1 MFRPPNSLTPAV
13 GDDET
18 TNVTIALERL
28 RPGIML
34 RASGLD
40 EAYAVRLAELDV
52 EFEPIVVQ
60 RHTLRIIDGLHRWR
74 ATQLRGRA
82 DIIASLVDVDED
94 GAYLQAIRANAAHGL
109 PLELADRK
117 DAAAHLIAIKPEWS
131 DRAVGREVGLS
142 GKTVAS
148 IRRTERA
155 DSRTARRGIDGRVR
169 PINAAAGRRLAVEI
183 LARRP
188 DASLREVAKAAG
200 ISASTVRH
208 VKEKIRRG
216 EDPIARRTGGTKEPA
231 KSPSAPTVDPSDL
244 RTMLGSL
251 MRDPSLRYTQVGRT
265 VLSWLRLQAEL
276 TQEDALMQA
285 LPAHC
290 LQRIA
295 ELSRQNALRWEHIAG
310 LARTTEEPGADAT
323 GS

>member
-1 MFRPPNSLTPAV
+1 
-13 GDDET
+13 
-18 TNVTIALERL
+18 
-28 RPGIML
+28 ML
-34 RASGLD
+34 RSSGLD
-40 EAYAVRLAELDV
+40 EAYAVRLAQLDV

-60 RHTLRIIDGLHRWR
+60 RDTLRIIDGLHRWR
-74 ATQLRGRA
+74 AAQLRGRS
-82 DIIASLVDVDED
+82 DINASLVDVDED
-94 GAYLQAIRANAAHGL
+94 GAYLRAVRANAAHGL
-109 PLELADRK
+109 PLELADRRN
-117 DAAAHLIAIKPEWS
+117 AAAHLIAIKPEWS
-131 DRAVGREVGLS
+131 DRAIGREVGLS

-148 IRRTERA
+148 IRRTDQRA

-188 DASLREVAKAAG
+188 DAPLREVAKAAG

-208 VKEKIRRG
+208 VKERIRRG
-216 EDPIARRTGGTKEPA
+216 EDPIARRTGGTNEPA
-231 KSPSAPTVDPSDL
+231 KSPPEPALVQSDM
-244 RTMLGSL
+244 RSMLGSL

-276 TQEDALMQA
+276 TRGDALMQA

-295 ELSRQNALRWEHIAG
+295 QLSRQNALRWEHIAD
-310 LARTTEEPGADAT
+310 LARTTEEPGANAT